1 MLLGAVLHPVPHL
14 DPSSGEPI
22 YRQLYRHL
30 KTLIDTGQL
39 SKGARIPP
47 TRELA
52 GQLGLNRTTVAAAY
66 ELLENE
72 GLIKGHVGR
81 GSFVEASV
89 KPAGF
94 GWDGWLGQADISAG
108 APLRLQGGGA
118 ISFASSRPA
127 DELFPVLDFQETCAE
142 VLASRDLPSILQL
155 GGPGGYT
162 PLRRHLQAQG
172 ARLGLMGLDDDV
184 IVTSGCQQA
193 MDLLQR
199 VLVSPSDSVVV
210 EDPVYPG
217 LRNVFQRAGVRVLG
231 VPVGPSG
238 IDTEALERTVAREHP
253 RLIVV
258 TPNFQNPT
266 GITMPLSARQGL
278 LSMACAA
285 GVPIVENDIYGD
297 LRYESEPIAS
307 LKQLDASG
315 AVIQVKSY
323 SKVAFPGLRVG
334 WVTGH
339 RAVIARLTEAK
350 QWTDLHTDHLSQA
363 VLLRFAES
371 GRLEAHL
378 RRVQAAGAERLR
390 AAIAGCERHL
400 PEDTRFT
407 RPLGGMSLWVRL
419 PEPLD
424 AAALLPRVERE
435 NVTYL
440 PGRYFAVSRA
450 EPGAFRL
457 SFAGLTPQK
466 ISAGL
471 AILGAVFESEL
482 EGAVAARRMEPA
494 PAIV

>member
-1 MLLGAVLHPVPHL
+1 MLPSPRL
-14 DPSSGEPI
+14 DPTSDEPI
-22 YRQLYRHL
+22 YRQLHRHL
-30 KTLIDTGQL
+30 KFLIDSGHFA
-39 SKGARIPP
+39 KGARIPP

-81 GSFVEASV
+81 GSFVETGAKV
-89 KPAGF
+89 PAF
-94 GWDGWLGQADISAG
+94 SWEDWLGRWTGFDGPPSQ
-108 APLRLQGGGA
+108 LQKGDG
-118 ISFASSRPA
+118 ISFASSRPSE
-127 DELFPVLDFQETCAE
+127 ELFPVEDFRAACAE
-142 VLASRDLPSILQL
+142 VVASKDVSSILQL
-155 GGPGGYT
+155 GGPGGYA

-172 ARLGLMGLDDDV
+172 AKAGLLGAGDDL

-199 VLVSPSDSVVV
+199 VLVSPGDSVIL

-238 IDTEALERTVAREHP
+238 IDVDAVERAIARERP

-266 GITMPLSARQGL
+266 GISMTLAARNSLLSAAG
-278 LSMACAA
+278 AA
-285 GVPIVENDIYGD
+285 GIPIVENDIYGD
-297 LRYESEPIAS
+297 LRYEGEPLPS
-307 LKQLDASG
+307 LKQLDGSG
-315 AVIQVKSY
+315 TVLQVKSY
-323 SKVAFPGLRVG
+323 SKIAFPGLRVG

-339 RAVIARLTEAK
+339 RAVISRLTEAK

-371 GRLEAHL
+371 GRLEQHL
-378 RRVQAAGAERLR
+378 RRVGAAGAERLR
-390 AAIAGCERHL
+390 TALDGCERRL
-400 PEDTRFT
+400 PEGTRFT
-407 RPLGGMSLWVRL
+407 RPQGGMSLWVSL

-424 AAALLPRVERE
+424 ATALLPRVERE

-457 SFAGLTPQK
+457 SFAGLAPEK
-466 ISAGL
+466 ISTGL
-471 AILGAVFESEL
+471 AILGQVFESEL
-482 EGAVAARRMEPA
+482 ERAVAARRMEPA